1 MLPSIS
7 LPFFFVTTIQRVL
20 TRSRSFFL
28 PSTLLI
34 VQTCVYCFTAL
45 SPPPTTASEVSPPSI
60 CSNAPA
66 DVPDLYPTFSI
77 PIFLSSDLVLCGE
90 LPLSSCPTPIG
101 LQSDTRLVHYPPQ
114 STSSPGI
121 HHQIHVPTLPLNN
134 PYNGI
139 RKLLAASEPS
149 SVRSIWTTS
158 RNGQLILQ

>member
-45 SPPPTTASEVSPPSI
+45 SPPPTTASEVSSPSI

-77 PIFLSSDLVLCGE
+77 PISLSSDLVSAVSSPCLLVL
-90 LPLSSCPTPIG
+90 LPLAYNQTLVSFTILPNRPHHRPSPPNTRPNPSTQ
-101 LQSDTRLVHYPPQ
+101 QSIQWY
-114 STSSPGI
+114 SETSGSI
-121 HHQIHVPTLPLNN
+121 RILLRTLHMDNN
-134 PYNGI
+134 P
-139 RKLLAASEPS
+139 
-149 SVRSIWTTS
+149 
-158 RNGQLILQ
+158 